1 MARSLNDIFEAS
13 HKKYAALEERFER
26 DTSMTMDEYELE
38 LDAIGRWEEKM
49 LDAWESRC
57 LENIARSAFMSASRY
72 R

>member
-1 MARSLNDIFEAS
+1 MARFLSDIFEAS
-13 HKKYAALEERFER
+13 HKKYAALEARFES

-49 LDAWESRC
+49 LDAWEARC
-57 LENIARSAFMSASRY
+57 LKDIAYSAFMSASRY